1 MRPTTL
7 ALILALAASPTVAA
21 AAPPVG
27 WLLAGSDPGSYEAVL
42 DAQESHAG
50 AKSVR
55 YASTREPKGFG
66 TMMQSFDATD
76 YRGKRLRFSAWV
88 KSNDVQDWAGLWMR
102 VDDAS
107 KPAVSLAF
115 DNMQTRAIKG
125 TSDWTKYSVVLD
137 IAPAANAI
145 YLGILVAGKGTV
157 WMSQGSVD
165 VVGKDVAV
173 TDMNSVGS
181 ARTHKKPEN
190 LDFEH

>member
-1 MRPTTL
+1 MRVTVPVLML
-7 ALILALAASPTVAA
+7 ALTAAATSAM
-21 AAPPVG
+21 AAPPAG
-27 WLLAGSDPGSYEAVL
+27 WFLAGNDPMAYEAVL
-42 DAQESHAG
+42 DPQETHAG

-88 KSNDVQDWAGLWMR
+88 KAKDVQEWAGLWMR

-107 KPAVSLAF
+107 QPVKTLAF
-115 DNMQTRAIKG
+115 DNMQSRAIKG
-125 TSDWTKYSVVLD
+125 TSNWTRYSVVLD
-137 IAPAANAI
+137 IAPAASGVS
-145 YLGILVAGKGTV
+145 LGILVSGKGTV

-165 VVGKDVAV
+165 VVGNDVAV
-173 TDMNSVGS
+173 TDMYSGANTKS
-181 ARTHKKPEN
+181 HKKPEN